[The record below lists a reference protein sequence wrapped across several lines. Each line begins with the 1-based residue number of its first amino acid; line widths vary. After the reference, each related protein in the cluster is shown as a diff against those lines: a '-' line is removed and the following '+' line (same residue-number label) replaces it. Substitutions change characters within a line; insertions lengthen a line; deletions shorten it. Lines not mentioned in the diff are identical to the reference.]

1 MDTIDNGQAPAPPVA
16 APPAAPDTQNPMA
29 AVDTPLSMR
38 DMMEA
43 GVHFGHQTKRW
54 NPKMKPYIFGRRNL
68 IHIINLRETLRGLIV
83 ASKFVTHTVAS
94 GKSVVFVGTKRQ
106 ARRVVQEQAV
116 RCGMPFV
123 IERWLGGTLTNF
135 RTIRLRLDRLLELE
149 AIFQSGTMDQ
159 YSKKEG
165 SRMKRELA
173 KIQRNLDGIRTMN
186 NLPGAVI
193 VIDPHREKNAV
204 AEAQRLNIPTICL
217 ADTDCDPD
225 TADILIP
232 GNDDAMRSIE
242 VTMRTLADAVL
253 AGKERRTQRIEAE
266 VVPMAPVPA
275 AAAEKKAPEAPRVVR
290 PATQPAGQSPQK

>member
-1 MDTIDNGQAPAPPVA
+1 
-16 APPAAPDTQNPMA
+16 MA
-29 AVDTPLSMR
+29 TVSVLEMLD
-38 DMMEA
+38 A
-43 GVHFGHQTKRW
+43 GMHYGHHASRW

-68 IHIINLRETLRGLIV
+68 IHIINLRETLRGLII
-83 ASKFVTHTVAS
+83 AAKFVTYTVAS

-106 ARRVVQEQAV
+106 ARRVVQEQAG

-149 AIFQSGTMDQ
+149 AAFQSGTMDQ

-165 SRMKRELA
+165 SRMKRELE
-173 KIQRNLDGIRTMN
+173 KLQRNLNGIRTMN
-186 NLPGAVI
+186 NLPGAVV

-225 TADILIP
+225 VADILIP

-242 VTMRTLADAVL
+242 VVMRTLADAVL
-253 AGKERRTQRIEAE
+253 AGKERRTQRTEAE
-266 VVPMAPVPA
+266 VTPMAAAPA
-275 AAAEKKAPEAPRVVR
+275 AAAEKKAPEAPRAAR
-290 PATQPAGQSPQK
+290 PAAQPAVQSPQN

>member
-1 MDTIDNGQAPAPPVA
+1 LATQLLKELID
-16 APPAAPDTQNPMA
+16 
-29 AVDTPLSMR
+29 
-38 DMMEA
+38 A
-43 GVHFGHQTKRW
+43 GIHFGHRASRW

-68 IHIINLRETLRGLIV
+68 IHIINLRETLRGMIV

-106 ARRVVQEQAV
+106 ARRVVQEQAM

-149 AIFQSGTMDQ
+149 AAFQSGTMDQ

-165 SRMKRELA
+165 SRMKRELE
-173 KIQRNLDGIRTMN
+173 KLQRNLDGIRTMN

-193 VIDPHREKNAV
+193 IVDPHREKNAV

-225 TADILIP
+225 DSDILVP
-232 GNDDAMRSIE
+232 ANDDAMRSIE
-242 VTMRTLADAVL
+242 VFMRTMADSVL
-253 AGKERRTQRIEAE
+253 AGKESRTQRTEAE
-266 VVPMAPVPA
+266 VTPMAPAPA
-275 AAAEKKAPEAPRVVR
+275 AAAVKKAPEAPQAVR
-290 PATQPAGQSPQK
+290 PATLPAAPSAQK

>member
-1 MDTIDNGQAPAPPVA
+1 LATA
-16 APPAAPDTQNPMA
+16 TA
-29 AVDTPLSMR
+29 AVSVREMLD
-38 DMMEA
+38 A
-43 GVHFGHQTKRW
+43 GMHYGHHASRW

-68 IHIINLRETLRGLIV
+68 IHIINLRETLRGMIV

-106 ARRVVQEQAV
+106 ARRVVQEQAT

-149 AIFQSGTMDQ
+149 AAFQSGTMDQ

-165 SRMKRELA
+165 SRMKRELE
-173 KIQRNLDGIRTMN
+173 KLQRNLDGIRTMN

-193 VIDPHREKNAV
+193 IVDPHREKNAV

-225 TADILIP
+225 DSDILIP
-232 GNDDAMRSIE
+232 ANDDAMRSIE
-242 VTMRTLADAVL
+242 VFMRTMADSVL
-253 AGKERRTQRIEAE
+253 AGKEARTQRTEAE
-266 VVPMAPVPA
+266 VTPMAPAPA
-275 AAAEKKAPEAPRVVR
+275 AAAVKKAPEAPQAVR
-290 PATQPAGQSPQK
+290 PATPPAAPSAQK

>member
-1 MDTIDNGQAPAPPVA
+1 MLN
-16 APPAAPDTQNPMA
+16 
-29 AVDTPLSMR
+29 
-38 DMMEA
+38 A
-43 GVHFGHQTKRW
+43 GMHYGHHASRW
-54 NPKMKPYIFGRRNL
+54 NPKMKPYIYGRRNL

-83 ASKFVTHTVAS
+83 ASKFITYTVAA

-149 AIFQSGTMDQ
+149 SVFQSGTMDQ

-165 SRMKRELA
+165 SRMKRELT

-186 NLPGAVI
+186 QLPGAVI

-204 AEAQRLNIPTICL
+204 AEAQRLNIPTVCL

-225 TADILIP
+225 VADILIP
-232 GNDDAMRSIE
+232 GNDDAMRAIE
-242 VTMRTLADAVL
+242 IVVRALSDAVL
-253 AGKERRTQRIEAE
+253 AGKERRVQRTEAE
-266 VVPMAPVPA
+266 VAPLAAVPK
-275 AAAEKKAPEAPRVVR
+275 AAEKKKAPEALKEAR
-290 PATQPAGQSPQK
+290 PEAPPAEQTPEK

>member
-1 MDTIDNGQAPAPPVA
+1 
-16 APPAAPDTQNPMA
+16 MA
-29 AVDTPLSMR
+29 TVSVLEMLD
-38 DMMEA
+38 A
-43 GVHFGHQTKRW
+43 GMHYGHHASRW

-68 IHIINLRETLRGLIV
+68 IHIINLRETLRGLII
-83 ASKFVTHTVAS
+83 ATKFVTHTTAS

-123 IERWLGGTLTNF
+123 VERWLGGTLTNF

-149 AIFQSGTMDQ
+149 AIVQSGTIDQ

-186 NLPGAVI
+186 QLPGAVI

-204 AEAQRLNIPTICL
+204 AEAQRLNIPTVCL

-225 TADILIP
+225 VADILIP

-242 VTMRTLADAVL
+242 IVARSLADAVL
-253 AGKERRTQRIEAE
+253 AGKERRIQRTEAE
-266 VVPMAPVPA
+266 VAPVAAAP
-275 AAAEKKAPEAPRVVR
+275 AAAEKKKAPAAPA
-290 PATQPAGQSPQK
+290 PAAPGPAAPAAQPAAQAPQK

>member
-1 MDTIDNGQAPAPPVA
+1 M
-16 APPAAPDTQNPMA
+16 
-29 AVDTPLSMR
+29 
-38 DMMEA
+38 
-43 GVHFGHQTKRW
+43 HYGHHASRW
-54 NPKMKPYIFGRRNL
+54 NPKMKPYIIGRRNL
-68 IHIINLRETLRGLIV
+68 IHIINLRESLRGLIV
-83 ASKFVTHTVAS
+83 AGKFVAHTVAS

-106 ARRVVQEQAV
+106 ARRVVQEQAA

-135 RTIRLRLDRLLELE
+135 RTIRMRLDRLLELE
-149 AIFQSGTMDQ
+149 AAFQSGTMDQ

-173 KIQRNLDGIRTMN
+173 KLQRNLDGIRTMN

-225 TADILIP
+225 SSDILIP

-242 VTMRTLADAVL
+242 VVMRTLADAVL
-253 AGKERRTQRIEAE
+253 AGKEQRTQRIETE
-266 VVPMAPVPA
+266 VAPMAPAPA
-275 AAAEKKAPEAPRVVR
+275 PAAEKKASEARR
-290 PATQPAGQSPQK
+290 PARTAPQPAQPGPQN

>member
-1 MDTIDNGQAPAPPVA
+1 LATVSVLEMLD
-16 APPAAPDTQNPMA
+16 
-29 AVDTPLSMR
+29 
-38 DMMEA
+38 A
-43 GVHFGHQTKRW
+43 GMHYGHHASRW

-68 IHIINLRETLRGLIV
+68 IHIINLRETLRGLII
-83 ASKFVTHTVAS
+83 AAKFVNFTVTS

-106 ARRVVQEQAV
+106 ARRVVQEQAA

-173 KIQRNLDGIRTMN
+173 KIQRNLDGIRTMSQ
-186 NLPGAVI
+186 LPGAVI
-193 VIDPHREKNAV
+193 IIDPHREKNAV

-225 TADILIP
+225 MADILIP

-242 VTMRTLADAVL
+242 VIMRSLADAVL
-253 AGKERRTQRIEAE
+253 AGKEKRRDRVQAE
-266 VVPMAPVPA
+266 VTQQAAPAAPVPRNGGA
-275 AAAEKKAPEAPRVVR
+275 KAEPKKEPEPPPAPAAEPAQAA
-290 PATQPAGQSPQK
+290 PATPA

>member
-1 MDTIDNGQAPAPPVA
+1 
-16 APPAAPDTQNPMA
+16 MA
-29 AVDTPLSMR
+29 TVSVRELLD
-38 DMMEA
+38 A
-43 GVHFGHQTKRW
+43 GMHYGHHASRW
-54 NPKMKPYIFGRRNL
+54 NPKMKPYIIGRRNL

-83 ASKFVTHTVAS
+83 AGKFVTHTVAS

-135 RTIRLRLDRLLELE
+135 RTIRLRLNRLLELE
-149 AIFQSGTMDQ
+149 AAFQSGTMDQ

-165 SRMKRELA
+165 SRMKRELE
-173 KIQRNLDGIRTMN
+173 KLQRNLDGIRTMS
-186 NLPGAVI
+186 NLPGVVI
-193 VIDPHREKNAV
+193 VIDPRREKNAV

-225 TADILIP
+225 SSDILIP

-242 VTMRTLADAVL
+242 VVMRALADAVL
-253 AGKERRTQRIEAE
+253 AGKERRTQRTEAE
-266 VVPMAPVPA
+266 VTPMAP
-275 AAAEKKAPEAPRVVR
+275 AAEKKAPEAPRAVR
-290 PATQPAGQSPQK
+290 PAPQPAQPSLQN

>member
-1 MDTIDNGQAPAPPVA
+1 
-16 APPAAPDTQNPMA
+16 MA
-29 AVDTPLSMR
+29 TVSVREMLD
-38 DMMEA
+38 A
-43 GVHFGHQTKRW
+43 GMHYGHHASRW
-54 NPKMKPYIFGRRNL
+54 NPKMKPYIYGRRNL

-83 ASKFVTHTVAS
+83 AGKFVTHTVAS

-106 ARRVVQEQAV
+106 ARRVVQEQAA

-165 SRMKRELA
+165 SRMKREMA

-225 TADILIP
+225 VADILVP
-232 GNDDAMRSIE
+232 ANDDAMRSIE
-242 VTMRTLADAVL
+242 VFMRTLADAVL
-253 AGKERRTQRIEAE
+253 AGKERRTQRTEAE
-266 VVPMAPVPA
+266 VTPMAPAPA
-275 AAAEKKAPEAPRVVR
+275 AAAAKKAPEAPQAVR
-290 PATQPAGQSPQK
+290 AAAQPAAPGPQK